1 MNSLLEHNASLRPWR
16 PLFWEPVSG
25 TGERLMVGVLYD
37 FSGETHAV
45 RTIRKDVLECLFG
58 KSATGL
64 LTLIDQAISAMQIA
78 AESSGGLE
86 AIDYEILGLIPGEF
100 RSTEAQSVG
109 EILETACLLYSS
121 LVSLDKLDEADENDT
136 PQQEDVNRRFGTEVR
151 IEVLKRKPE
160 LRTGFGTGVQLIQ
173 GGQRVRFGFSSPKA
187 IIHFT
192 VIHPVRH
199 SASMRDARAKILELQ
214 LARELSGI
222 STAALI
228 AGTPRLEDPTLGS
241 RQRDQLRIN
250 QHEIESEADS
260 VRLRWFPAYSA
271 TDGAMKLIE
280 LAG

>member
-1 MNSLLEHNASLRPWR
+1 
-16 PLFWEPVSG
+16 
-25 TGERLMVGVLYD
+25 MVGVLYN
-37 FSGETHAV
+37 FSGEIQAI
-45 RTIRKDVLECLFG
+45 RTVRKDVLECLFG
-58 KSATGL
+58 KSASGL
-64 LTLIDQAISAMQIA
+64 LALIDKAISAMQLV
-78 AESSGGLE
+78 AESSNGLE
-86 AIDYEILGLIPGEF
+86 TMSHEILGLIPGEL
-100 RSTEAQSVG
+100 RATEAQSIG

-151 IEVLKRKPE
+151 IEVLKRRPE
-160 LRTGFGTGVQLIQ
+160 LTTGFGTGAQLIP

-199 SASMRDARAKILELQ
+199 SASMRDARAKILELH

-228 AGTPRLEDPTLGS
+228 AGTPRLDDPTLGS
-241 RQRDQLRIN
+241 RQRDQLRTN
-250 QHEIESEADS
+250 QQEIESEADL
-260 VRLRWFPAYSA
+260 VRLRWFPAHNA
-271 TDGAMKLIE
+271 KDGAMKVIE